1 MAASSWGLKQTY
13 FDNKAFLEFSKTFPV
28 ESEMKKY
35 FFTLFY
41 YTTMAVALLLFSKI
55 FEMFRQLLTK

>member
-55 FEMFRQLLTK
+55 F